1 MTDIDSLINDIYNGT
16 TDLLGFNQSEH
27 AGICSAGPLLIGAL
41 IVCDNARKSLS
52 ASCNVAGGQGT
63 PANWQ
68 IDEEQERQLQKWA
81 ETKDVWV
88 PDAEKWLVANY
99 GEKIAQGV
107 EAKVYYKSGD
117 TAVVKARA
125 SIYATLGRALEAIAL
140 HNMLFPETIMKVVG
154 FTRDEDELFR
164 IILTQ
169 PYISCKR
176 LATKQEI
183 DDMVAVKGFRDNGD
197 GSGVNYVSE
206 RLCLEDMHPANVF
219 VEELTGKPICIDC
232 IVKFRS

>member
-1 MTDIDSLINDIYNGT
+1 MTDIDNLINDIYNGT

-27 AGICSAGPLLIGAL
+27 AGICSAGSLLIGAL
-41 IVCDNARKSLS
+41 IVCDNARKSLGTS
-52 ASCNVAGGQGT
+52 RHASGCQGT

-68 IDEEQERQLQKWA
+68 IDEEQERQLQRWA
-81 ETKDVWV
+81 EAKDVWI
-88 PDAEKWLVANY
+88 PDAETWLVSSF

-140 HNMLFPETIMKVVG
+140 HNMLFPETVMKVVG
-154 FTRDEDELFR
+154 FTRDDDGLFR

-169 PYISCKR
+169 PYICCKR

-183 DDMVAVKGFRDNGD
+183 DEMVAAKGFKDNGD
-197 GSGVNYVSE
+197 GSGVNYISE